1 MTDLKPCP
9 SRPYG
14 DDPRVQALVDALVC
28 IDAIDPEAMID
39 ACSSHAIR
47 GLVLRMGET
56 ARAALKQ
63 WEDGE

>member
-14 DDPRVQALVDALVC
+14 DDPRVQALVDALRVVAGLAL
-28 IDAIDPEAMID
+28 ISTDPLMR
-39 ACSSHAIR
+39 HA
-47 GLVLRMGET
+47 VS
-56 ARAALKQ
+56 AASAALKQ